1 MACHPQAP
9 VARPSHETAD
19 MSEMKSLATGLGS
32 VLGEIGKN
40 LAGVAAR
47 VAHVAL
53 GSEPFEIL
61 LYRGY
66 GTGARAHV
74 YGRVIERRD
83 LGQSTEGDS
92 VWKNLYNTFRRVDS
106 DPLPFAQVKISYG
119 DASIEMEADNEGFF
133 GGWIESA
140 SPGADTDEWQDYSAE
155 LMPRPIPEGEDQQS
169 HATNGSES
177 EQPPAASVPISVK
190 GSGEILCPP
199 PGARFGVISDLDDTV
214 IQSRVSNFLQ
224 AARTVMLGNA
234 RTRLPFPGVAAFYEA
249 LRNGASGDEKNPVF
263 YVSSSPWNIYDV
275 ITEFM
280 DLQRIPKGPLI
291 LRDWDIALSAL
302 SSSRHSEHKVGTIR
316 NIMQLYPG
324 LEFILIGDTSQ
335 QDPEIYRQIVHEFP
349 NRVRA
354 IYIRDVT
361 RNPERSASVK
371 KLAEEVIAA
380 QSTLVLAEDTL
391 GAAKHAA
398 GEGWIRSD
406 ALGKVGDEKRADEG
420 RDATKVATPDGGEP
434 SSGAPAQI
442 IEG

>member
-1 MACHPQAP
+1 
-9 VARPSHETAD
+9 
-19 MSEMKSLATGLGS
+19 MSEMKSLATDLGS

-66 GTGARAHV
+66 GNAARAHV
-74 YGRVIERRD
+74 YGRVIEKRN
-83 LGQSTEGDS
+83 LGESSERDS
-92 VWKNLYNTFRRVDS
+92 VWKNLYNTYRRVDS
-106 DPLPFAQVKISYG
+106 DALPFARVKLRFG
-119 DASIEMEADNEGFF
+119 ETTTEMTADNEGFF

-140 SPGADTDEWQDYSAE
+140 TTVASTDEWQEYSAE
-155 LMPRPIPEGEDQQS
+155 LMPRPIPEA
-169 HATNGSES
+169 ATSQAEAMTRSEA
-177 EQPPAASVPISVK
+177 QPTPAAQPLDISVT
-190 GSGEILCPP
+190 GSGEILYPP
-199 PGARFGVISDLDDTV
+199 PGSRFGVISDLDDTV

-275 ITEFM
+275 IAEFM
-280 DLQRIPKGPLI
+280 DVQKIPKGPVI
-291 LRDWDIALSAL
+291 LRDWDLALSAL
-302 SSSRHSEHKVGTIR
+302 SSSRHSEHKVGIIR
-316 NIMQLYPG
+316 SIMQLYPG
-324 LEFILIGDTSQ
+324 LEFILIGDSSQ
-335 QDPEIYRQIVHEFP
+335 QDPEIYRQIVQEFP

-380 QSTLVLAEDTL
+380 HSTLVMAEDTL

-398 GEGWIRSD
+398 GERWIRSD
-406 ALGKVGDEKRADEG
+406 ALGKVGEEKRADEG
-420 RDATKVATPDGGEP
+420 KNDSKVATPDGGKP
-434 SSGAPAQI
+434 SSGAPPQV

>member
-1 MACHPQAP
+1 
-9 VARPSHETAD
+9 
-19 MSEMKSLATGLGS
+19 MSEMKSLAADVGS

-47 VAHVAL
+47 VAHAAL

-66 GTGARAHV
+66 GNGARAHV

-83 LGQSTEGDS
+83 LGESTEGDS
-92 VWKNLYNTFRRVDS
+92 VWKNLYNTYRRADS
-106 DPLPFAQVKISYG
+106 DPLRFARVKVHYA
-119 DASIEMEADNEGFF
+119 DATTEMAADNEGFF

-140 SPGADTDEWQDYSAE
+140 TPIDNTDEWQKYSAE
-155 LMPRPIPEGEDQQS
+155 LMPRLRPEGTTSQPGAANVSEGQQ
-169 HATNGSES
+169 A
-177 EQPPAASVPISVK
+177 PAAQEVDIHVK
-190 GSGEILCPP
+190 GSGEILRPP

-249 LRNGASGDEKNPVF
+249 LRNGASGDEKNPIF

-275 ITEFM
+275 IVEFM
-280 DLQRIPKGPLI
+280 DLQKIPRGPLI
-291 LRDWDIALSAL
+291 LRDWDIALSSL
-302 SSSRHSEHKVGTIR
+302 SSSRHAEHKVGTIR

-324 LEFILIGDTSQ
+324 LEFMLIGDTSQ

-361 RNPERSASVK
+361 RNPERSAAVK
-371 KLAEEVIAA
+371 KLADEA
-380 QSTLVLAEDTL
+380 
-391 GAAKHAA
+391 
-398 GEGWIRSD
+398 RS
-406 ALGKVGDEKRADEG
+406 R
-420 RDATKVATPDGGEP
+420 
-434 SSGAPAQI
+434 
-442 IEG
+442 